1 MIELDVIEKTP
12 AAREPFP
19 YFISQSI
26 ISAANI
32 KAISLDFPAITKPG
46 VFYISDLKYGEA
58 FRKLIDEIKSPR
70 LAKIVGEKLDID
82 LTGKPLMISV
92 RGQCQ
97 LRDGRIHNDSKD
109 KIATG
114 LLYLNDAGWNANGGR
129 LRLLRDKENINNMIA
144 EVSPEFGNLL
154 AFKRTENSWHG
165 HEKFEGQRRSIMF
178 NWLSSDFALA
188 KNVGRH
194 KLSAFAKRLGF
205 SNKSEY

>member
-1 MIELDVIEKTP
+1 MIELDIIEKTP
-12 AAREPFP
+12 SAREPFP
-19 YFISQSI
+19 YFISQGV
-26 ISAANI
+26 ISAQNM
-32 KAISLDFPAITKPG
+32 KAISTDFPAITKPG

-70 LAKIVGEKLDID
+70 LAKIVGEKLDIN

-97 LRDGRIHNDSKD
+97 FRDGRIHNDSKD
-109 KIATG
+109 KIATC
-114 LLYLNDAGWNANGGR
+114 LLYLNEANWNAAGGR

-144 EVSPEFGNLL
+144 EVSPEGGNLL

-178 NWLSSDFALA
+178 NWLSSDFALV

-205 SNKSEY
+205 ANKSEY